1 MLWPDLA
8 HLLQVEIGW
17 RKETAELIARCRTIY
32 YEQTGRSTIGWDQ
45 GNLRAIFGKLR
56 VEYHVA
62 VSQSFLRFSF
72 VTETTVILCNPF
84 DGTYSILQHLKLC
97 RVCVSQ
103 SASHPPKIVAFAMCI
118 VGVQ

>member
-1 MLWPDLA
+1 MGSR
-8 HLLQVEIGW
+8 ESS
-17 RKETAELIARCRTIY
+17 C
-32 YEQTGRSTIGWDQ
+32 
-45 GNLRAIFGKLR
+45 NFGKLG

-72 VTETTVILCNPF
+72 VTKTTVILCNPF
-84 DGTYSILQHLKLC
+84 DGTYSILQHLC